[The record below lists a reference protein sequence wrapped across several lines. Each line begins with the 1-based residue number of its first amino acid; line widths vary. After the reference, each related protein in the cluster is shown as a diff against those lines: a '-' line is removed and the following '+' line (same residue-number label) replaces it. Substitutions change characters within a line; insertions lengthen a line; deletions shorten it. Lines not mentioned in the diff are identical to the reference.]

1 MYEFNPRFGFG
12 WPTDRVNPL
21 DSGTGWCSDVTR
33 RVTNGYDQDI
43 KESPR
48 FGKPGAPIGLD
59 SVVFRCDT
67 RLLSMG
73 AADQLAIAAVQHLGG
88 SYSRRP

>member
-67 RLLSMG
+67 RCCTALG
-73 AADQLAIAAVQHLGG
+73 RQLFASALALD
-88 SYSRRP
+88 